1 MAQLSD
7 FVKTLPLGLDNLV
20 GDRGAFM
27 SGGQRQRLGIA
38 RSLLTK
44 PKLLI
49 LDESTSSLDLITEY
63 EIIKS
68 IKELKGNMTIVMIAH
83 RLSTIKEADKII
95 YLDQGSIKHVGKFN
109 EVRLNVPQF
118 EEQLKILEK

>member
-1 MAQLSD
+1 
-7 FVKTLPLGLDNLV
+7 
-20 GDRGAFM
+20 
-27 SGGQRQRLGIA
+27 
-38 RSLLTK
+38 
-44 PKLLI
+44 
-49 LDESTSSLDLITEY
+49 
-63 EIIKS
+63 
-68 IKELKGNMTIVMIAH
+68 MTIVMIAH